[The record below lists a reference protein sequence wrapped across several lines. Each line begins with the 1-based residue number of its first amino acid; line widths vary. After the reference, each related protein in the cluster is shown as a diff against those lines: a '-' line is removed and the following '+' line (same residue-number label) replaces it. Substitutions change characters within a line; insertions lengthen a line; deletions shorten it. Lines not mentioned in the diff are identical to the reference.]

1 MPARLALLFGVLAVL
16 IAPDGA
22 GAAEKVTVA
31 LDFTLSGY
39 HAPWFVAQDKGY
51 FAEQGLD
58 VNLGRGYGS
67 GDTVKKLATGAI
79 DIGLNH
85 PAPLIIANAE
95 GGNLRTVMGYLNQEM
110 CAMYS
115 AAEQGNVRAPKDL
128 EGQTFGGP
136 PGDICTM
143 MLPALAEKTG
153 VDYAKIKV
161 QQMDGPQRLAMLTA
175 GRISVIGTFF
185 DKDIL
190 IKKGMDQAGKTMVS
204 FHYAQYISMY
214 SIAVTATQTTIDKR
228 PEMVQKMVTA
238 LLRGFKF
245 TVANPAEAV
254 KITSKLH
261 PELDADYV
269 KASVDT
275 LLEGMWDE
283 TSKAKGIGILDA
295 GKMQATRDTVVKY
308 WKLKAEPPMDQLY
321 SNRFVEAAHRAVK

>member
-1 MPARLALLFGVLAVL
+1 MRVRIAMIIPLLVVLV
-16 IAPDGA
+16 APLDA
-22 GAAEKVTVA
+22 GAAEPVKVA

-58 VNLGRGYGS
+58 VQIGRGYGS

-115 AAEQGNVRAPKDL
+115 ATEGGNVRTPKDL

-153 VDYAKIKV
+153 VDMKKVTV
-161 QQMDGPQRLAMLTA
+161 QQMDGPQRLAMLSA
-175 GRISVIGTFF
+175 GKISVVGTFF

-190 IKKGMDQAGKTMVS
+190 IRRGLAEAGKTMVS
-204 FHYAQYISMY
+204 FHYSKYMSLY
-214 SIAVTATQTTIDKR
+214 SIGMTATQTTIDKR

-238 LLRGFKF
+238 LLRGFTF
-245 TVANPAEAV
+245 TVAHPDEAAAIV
-254 KITSKLH
+254 SKLH
-261 PELDADYV
+261 PEIDKEYV
-269 KASVDT
+269 RASVAT

-283 TSKAKGIGILDA
+283 TTKARGIGIIDA
-295 GKMQATRDTVVKY
+295 KKMQATRDTVVRY
-308 WKLKAEPPMDQLY
+308 WHLKSEPPLDQIY
-321 SNRFVEAAHRAVK
+321 TNRFVEAAQKLVK

>member
-1 MPARLALLFGVLAVL
+1 MRARYALLCSALAAL
-16 IAPDGA
+16 IIPASA
-22 GAAEKVTVA
+22 GAAEKVTVG

-51 FAEQGLD
+51 FTEQGLE
-58 VNLGRGYGS
+58 VQLGRGYGS

-95 GGNLRTVMGYLNQEM
+95 SGNLRTVMGYFNQEM

-115 AAEQGNVRAPKDL
+115 AAQEGNVRTPKDL

-153 VDYAKIKV
+153 VDITKVKV

-175 GRISVIGTFF
+175 GKITVVGTFF

-190 IKKGMDQAGKTMVS
+190 IKRGLDQAGKTMVS
-204 FHYAQYISMY
+204 FHYAQYLSLY
-214 SIAVTATQTTIDKR
+214 SLGVTATQTTIDKR
-228 PEMVQKMVTA
+228 PEMVQKVVTA
-238 LLRGFKF
+238 LLKGFTF
-245 TVANPAEAV
+245 TVGNPAEAA
-254 KITSKLH
+254 KIVSKLH
-261 PELDADYV
+261 PELDKDYV
-269 KASVDT
+269 RASVDT

-283 TSKAKGIGILDA
+283 TSKAKGIGIIDA
-295 GKMQATRDTVVKY
+295 KKMQATRDTVVKY
-308 WKLKAEPPMDQLY
+308 WHLKAEPPLDQIY
-321 SNRFVEAAHRAVK
+321 TNRFIEAAHKAVK